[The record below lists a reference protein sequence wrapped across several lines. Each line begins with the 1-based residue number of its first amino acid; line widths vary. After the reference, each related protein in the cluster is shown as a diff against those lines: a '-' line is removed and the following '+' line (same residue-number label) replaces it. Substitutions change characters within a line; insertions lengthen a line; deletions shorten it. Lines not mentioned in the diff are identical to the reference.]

1 MFDSNNRD
9 DDLGPSL
16 MMDSLLR
23 ITVLAPL
30 LNFVLGCG
38 THGALAEPC
47 TIRPEPVQTVVV
59 LGFNL
64 GIDRMSRTWDGVS
77 KFDSQVQFARAVA
90 AALPA
95 STIGGGLAIP
105 ELLDTRRVSSSCARI
120 TLRQPFTEGG
130 FHEFVTFVAGFTNN
144 TLVTFGCC
152 GPGKPLPLAVPTMN
166 DRRYR
171 YVLAQMMLSA
181 RFCDGRDGLE
191 PDLPLLRGPRFDVAL
206 VAADEVSLFDSQPRT
221 AIERFANS
229 GGLANSEGPDPW
241 YETRFPSVFVRHLRS
256 RIEENMRCNYVLASG
271 NAQTVDEVMQDD
283 AGSLRRIVRD
293 ESNGWA
299 IDVDGN
305 LVLRGSACRSAVSS
319 RASVVVR
326 PRSCPRTGW

>member
-1 MFDSNNRD
+1 VHFAKQS
-9 DDLGPSL
+9 P
-16 MMDSLLR
+16 
-23 ITVLAPL
+23 
-30 LNFVLGCG
+30 
-38 THGALAEPC
+38 
-47 TIRPEPVQTVVV
+47 Q
-59 LGFNL
+59 
-64 GIDRMSRTWDGVS
+64 TWDGLS

-90 AALPA
+90 AALPT

-105 ELLDTRRVSSSCARI
+105 ELLDSRRVSSSCARI

-130 FHEFVTFVAGFTNN
+130 FHEFVAFMGGFTNN

-171 YVLAQMMLSA
+171 YVLAQMMLAA

-191 PDLPLLRGPRFDVAL
+191 PDLPLLRGPRFNVAL
-206 VAADEVSLFDSQPRT
+206 VSAEEVPSGGTLERT
-221 AIERFANS
+221 AIDRFANA
-229 GGLANSEGPDPW
+229 GGLANSEGPGPW
-241 YETRFPSVFVRHLRS
+241 FETRSPDVFVRHLRA
-256 RIEENMRCNYVLASG
+256 RIAENARCNYVLAPG
-271 NAQTVDEVMQDD
+271 TAQNVVEVMQDN
-283 AGSLRRIVRD
+283 AGSLSPIVRD
-293 ESNGWA
+293 ESSGWA

-319 RASVVVR
+319 RASVLVR